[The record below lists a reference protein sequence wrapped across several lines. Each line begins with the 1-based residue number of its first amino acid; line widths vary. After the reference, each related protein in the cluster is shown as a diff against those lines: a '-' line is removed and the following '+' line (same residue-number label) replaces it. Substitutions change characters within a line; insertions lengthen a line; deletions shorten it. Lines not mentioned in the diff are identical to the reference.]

1 MESQVNS
8 DWITFKVEAG
18 NIPGNST
25 RYFQVTTYFSGDM
38 DWCLPADDVDNMPI
52 SDGGCAGYGLSY
64 GLNENESGFEKDIEV
79 PLSDIQDGCYTL
91 HIYSVSLTDQ
101 FDNEL
106 IERSNFSSETLV
118 PENSRFRI
126 GNVDCS
132 TTNYSMINGW
142 NETTI
147 SEYEPP
153 TSDLEDAEN
162 TESSE
167 IPFVGILATL
177 SMFML
182 AVLFFNNEQEGL

>member
-1 MESQVNS
+1 
-8 DWITFKVEAG
+8 
-18 NIPGNST
+18 
-25 RYFQVTTYFSGDM
+25 
-38 DWCLPADDVDNMPI
+38 
-52 SDGGCAGYGLSY
+52 
-64 GLNENESGFEKDIEV
+64 V

-126 GNVDCS
+126 GDVDCS
-132 TTNYSMINGW
+132 TTNYSMTNGW

-153 TSDLEDAEN
+153 TSDLEDDED
-162 TESSE
+162 TDFSE
-167 IPFVGILATL
+167 ISFVGIFATL
-177 SMFML
+177 SMFMIAAL
-182 AVLFFNNEQEGL
+182 YINNKQDGL

>member
-1 MESQVNS
+1 
-8 DWITFKVEAG
+8 
-18 NIPGNST
+18 
-25 RYFQVTTYFSGDM
+25 M
-38 DWCLPADDVDNMPI
+38 DL
-52 SDGGCAGYGLSY
+52 
-64 GLNENESGFEKDIEV
+64 
-79 PLSDIQDGCYTL
+79 L
-91 HIYSVSLTDQ
+91 HLAIYSVSLTDQ

-106 IERSNFSSETLV
+106 IDRANFSSETLV

-126 GNVDCS
+126 GDVDCS
-132 TTNYSMINGW
+132 TTNYSMTNGW

-153 TSDLEDAEN
+153 TSDLEDDEN
-162 TESSE
+162 TDFSE

>member
-1 MESQVNS
+1 MS
-8 DWITFKVEAG
+8 
-18 NIPGNST
+18 
-25 RYFQVTTYFSGDM
+25 
-38 DWCLPADDVDNMPI
+38 
-52 SDGGCAGYGLSY
+52 
-64 GLNENESGFEKDIEV
+64 DIE
-79 PLSDIQDGCYTL
+79 DGCYSL
-91 HIYSVSLTDQ
+91 QIYSVSLTDPA
-101 FDNEL
+101 NTG
-106 IERSNFSSETLV
+106 IMMGPNFSSETLG

-126 GNVDCS
+126 GDVDCS

-167 IPFVGILATL
+167 IPFVGILATR